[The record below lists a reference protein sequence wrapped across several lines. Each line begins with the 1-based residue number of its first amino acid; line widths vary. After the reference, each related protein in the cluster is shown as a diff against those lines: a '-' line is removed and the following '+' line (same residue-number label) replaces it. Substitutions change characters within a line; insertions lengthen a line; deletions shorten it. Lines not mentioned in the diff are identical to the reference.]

1 MKIKSVLSVLCIII
15 AATSLF
21 IFSCTTNV
29 RGNDIKV
36 NETNNTRLYIT
47 GNDGQ
52 LLDEYNM
59 ALQQMKYQELMDQRF
74 IDAVKKV
81 KEKETNTTVKLSVK
95 SAKVKEEP
103 QYTKD
108 ELYLLSHL
116 IQGEAGSDFIT
127 DEHQQ
132 LVGRVVVN
140 RVKSDK
146 YPDTLKEVIYQKGQ
160 YQCTTNGQFDK
171 NPSKRAIKNAK
182 LVLEG
187 KVDCPENVIYQAE
200 FKQGSGVYKKIETI
214 ISTTFFCY
222 E

>member
-1 MKIKSVLSVLCIII
+1 MKMKSVLSVLCIII

>member
-132 LVGRVVVN
+132 LVGQVVVN

-171 NPSKRAIKNAK
+171 NSSKRAIKNAK